1 MILMPTKIRI
11 IFKNRRFLVLKP
23 PLLADETTLFC
34 IKNRCFL
41 RQKARNEAVFSSRRF
56 PKTQRYAM
64 LTWQI
69 IAFDFL
75 FRKKSQ
81 R

>member
-1 MILMPTKIRI
+1 MPTKTRI
-11 IFKNRRFLVLKP
+11 SFKNLRFLKLKP
-23 PLLADETTLFC
+23 VVLADETVLFSG
-34 IKNRCFL
+34 KNHRFL
-41 RQKARNEAVFSSRRF
+41 REKARNEVYFYFTRFSNTWF
-56 PKTQRYAM
+56 YAM

-69 IAFDFL
+69 IAFGFL